1 MRMNSGKTGLIDAKF
16 EVIHA
21 QLRSLGHLV
30 HRYTTGLSDV
40 LTTQITAD
48 ITKNLSSSLPVALA
62 EKFQGILTAGLNDE
76 IANKFKQIKT
86 ETTHAVA
93 TELLKFENALT
104 ERYRL
109 VAATPQQYAEIAAE
123 KRKEQQSA
131 AVAAKEVED
140 ELAKKVEAKRLKREQ
155 REQKRLEIEK
165 RKKEL
170 QATTEAAAR
179 KAKELQEAQ
188 KETER
193 LRVQK
198 ARLEEEYAKHAEM
211 DVTDSSDES
220 TVVTLP
226 VATILAGTQEAPE
239 SYKLGTGTYPAVTI
253 AALAPITPPPEVL
266 DPTAHFRVQGREG
279 IFALCNI
286 GA

>member
-76 IANKFKQIKT
+76 IANKFKQIT
-86 ETTHAVA
+86 
-93 TELLKFENALT
+93 
-104 ERYRL
+104 
-109 VAATPQQYAEIAAE
+109 
-123 KRKEQQSA
+123 A

-188 KETER
+188 KEAER